1 MLKGKLICPCQI
13 TLCSFFGPT
22 DVKPAPFLYSSSQEK
37 PAGTCISHFKKTQSS
52 VTLLLFSQFVLLK
65 VNFKD
70 HKITTVILIGSMSKS
85 SGNSLYISSPH
96 ISLTLEL
103 RCCDSA
109 WVSPSPLGTPPAPC
123 SRNGLVTGCNP
134 PGTGA
139 TSSYLLSIE
148 SWICKR
154 AARHGGISPI

>member
-1 MLKGKLICPCQI
+1 MPLSDNPLQLLWPY
-13 TLCSFFGPT
+13 
-22 DVKPAPFLYSSSQEK
+22 LYRG
-37 PAGTCISHFKKTQSS
+37 GTCTFFIHPPRKNQLGPAFLISKKPQSS
-52 VTLLLFSQFVLLK
+52 ITLLLFSQFVLLK

-70 HKITTVILIGSMSKS
+70 HKITTVILIESTSKS
-85 SGNSLYISSPH
+85 SGNSLYVSSPH

-109 WVSPSPLGTPPAPC
+109 WVSPSPLGTPPAPY